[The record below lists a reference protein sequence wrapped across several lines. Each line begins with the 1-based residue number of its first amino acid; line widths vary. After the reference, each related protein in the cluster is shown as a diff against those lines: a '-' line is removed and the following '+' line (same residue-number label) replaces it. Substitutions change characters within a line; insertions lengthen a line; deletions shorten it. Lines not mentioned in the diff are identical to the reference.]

1 MSLSLLL
8 TLHSAATWGMVGV
21 IWLVQLLVYPAM
33 REVPIERWIPW
44 HLRHCQRISYV
55 VGPLML
61 VEVFSALGL
70 WLQGLSGPLFYAS
83 LALLAA
89 NWLSTL
95 VIQIPLHGICEK
107 AHSATAIQ
115 RLITTNWIRTLAWSA
130 RGVLVGVVVLEH
142 LDLSFGL

>member
-8 TLHSAATWGMVGV
+8 TLHAAATWGMVGV

-33 REVPIERWIPW
+33 REVPAERWIPW
-44 HLRHCQRISYV
+44 HLQNCQRISYV

-61 VEVFSALGL
+61 GEVFTALGL
-70 WLQGLSGPLFYAS
+70 WLQGLSGAMFYIS
-83 LALLAA
+83 LALLAV

-95 VIQIPLHGICEK
+95 VIQIPLHGICEGV
-107 AHSATAIQ
+107 HSPTAIR

-130 RGVLVGVVVLEH
+130 RGALVGVLVLEATRV
-142 LDLSFGL
+142 